1 MAGDNEIERLKERL
15 HEIEASETK
24 AREEAASLRK
34 ERQRFLDFLD
44 RAPYGVLSITPS
56 GKTEYANSRFTAIT
70 GYGVTDLPNIRT
82 FLRKAFPNKRYR
94 HEVPAHWRTS
104 IKQGTGAGFSLVRRD
119 GTTREVEF
127 RPAMLGE
134 GHLVLMVF
142 DVTEHKRWEEAIRY
156 MAYHDALTDLPNRTL
171 LNDMLASAL
180 EDARTGKQKL
190 GIVLIDLDEFKET
203 NDRHGHQ
210 AGDLLLRTV
219 AARVKGLIR
228 VTDSVARVG
237 GDEFIVLLPSIHSR
251 EDMELITG
259 KIRRVFEA
267 PVSFQN
273 QPLMISASLGGAI
286 YPDEGRDAETL
297 ISRADAAMYEEK
309 RRKGKRYS
317 NHGRWA

>member
-1 MAGDNEIERLKERL
+1 MADEKEIERLKERL
-15 HEIEASETK
+15 REVEASEAR
-24 AREEAASLRK
+24 AREDAAFLKR

-56 GKTEYANSRFTAIT
+56 GKTGYVNGRFTATT
-70 GYGVTDLPNIRT
+70 GYGIADVPNIRT
-82 FLRKAFPNKRYR
+82 FLRRAFPNKRYR

-104 IKQGTGAGFSLVRRD
+104 IEQGTAASFSLVRKD

-127 RPAMLGE
+127 RPAILGQ
-134 GHLVLMVF
+134 GHLVLMAF
-142 DVTEHKRWEEAIRY
+142 DITDHKRWEEAIRY

-180 EDARTGKQKL
+180 EEARTGKRKL
-190 GIVLIDLDEFKET
+190 GIVLIDLDDFKET

-237 GDEFIVLLPSIHSR
+237 GDEFIVLLQSIHSR
-251 EDMELITG
+251 EDMDMIAG

-273 QPLMISASLGGAI
+273 QPLMIAASLGEAI
-286 YPDEGRDAETL
+286 YPDEGGDAETL

-309 RRKGKRYS
+309 RQKGKKYRRS
-317 NHGRWA
+317 V